1 FTGSVATARRI
12 QQALVERPRAPIVPI
27 FGESLRGV
35 KPERPRAPIVPLIAE
50 TGGLNALIADS
61 SALPE
66 QLLDSVVAS
75 AFGSAGQRCSALR
88 LLCLHSAMADDM
100 ERLLAGALR
109 ALVVGPADEW
119 ATDVGPVI
127 DVAAQ
132 ARLIAHVAALEA
144 QAQQAGSGVRLIGRA
159 PEPPAA
165 AARRWPFVT
174 PCAYTLARVSDLR
187 DEHFGPVLHV
197 VRWGPG
203 THAPSLDELIDQLNA
218 SGYGL
223 TL

>member
-100 ERLLAGALR
+100 ERLLAGALCT
-109 ALVVGPADEW
+109 LVVGTPDGW
-119 ATDVGPVI
+119 QTDVGPVSH
-127 DVAAQ
+127 A
-132 ARLIAHVAALEA
+132 
-144 QAQQAGSGVRLIGRA
+144 S
-159 PEPPAA
+159 PPAQPPAHIQSQESEGQGAGRGGRRIGPA
-165 AARRWPFVT
+165 A
-174 PCAYTLARVSDLR
+174 
-187 DEHFGPVLHV
+187 
-197 VRWGPG
+197 
-203 THAPSLDELIDQLNA
+203 
-218 SGYGL
+218 
-223 TL
+223 